1 MKKTLITLFIM
12 FLLCGTLLF
21 AADKVKV
28 EREVIFND
36 VSPTINSN
44 YIAHPNRDL
53 WDILNYFSC
62 QANGQAGIETNGQHI
77 FTCDW
82 RAGYTGF
89 YEYDMDGIFVE
100 SFDIGGASQIRDMAY
115 DGTYFYGSPASM
127 TIRIMDLE
135 AQTNIGTIPVACDSI
150 TGVRH
155 IAYDPE
161 LDDGNGGFWIGNW
174 DELGAVTMDGTQI
187 YGNINHTIEGIYGSA
202 YDPWSAGGPFLWL
215 FSHDPNPSVILH
227 QFDIATQTFTGVTH
241 DASDIPGYDPDTGIA
256 GGLATYLNDSG
267 IFAML
272 VNIQQN
278 PNLVGIYEIII
289 LADPLAPGFPTDVIV
304 IPDAVGALEADIDWV
319 CPTVQVNGDPLTE
332 LLEMRVYRDEN
343 LIYTDSSPVIGGTGT
358 YPDNAVPASG
368 MYTYKVVG
376 YNSFDEGLAITV
388 TVWVGEDVPD
398 AVSDLTLTDVS
409 TDELIAQLDWVNPTT
424 GLHGGT
430 FSEPILGYHIERLP
444 DNVTFEI
451 AGIATSFLDDTIPG
465 TDYYSY
471 EVTAYNSVG
480 NGGTATSNVL
490 LFGGNEIFFDD
501 IIIAK
506 TELLNNY
513 PNPFN
518 PETNIAFS
526 IKEAGNVI
534 IEVYNMKGQL
544 MKTLINEVK
553 ENGNYT
559 ITWNGKDNN
568 GKNVSSGVYFYKME
582 TRKYVSTK
590 KMILM
595 K

>member
-1 MKKTLITLFIM
+1 LA
-12 FLLCGTLLF
+12 FLVAKLPVNPASKL
-21 AADKVKV
+21 
-28 EREVIFND
+28 
-36 VSPTINSN
+36 
-44 YIAHPNRDL
+44 
-53 WDILNYFSC
+53 
-62 QANGQAGIETNGQHI
+62 
-77 FTCDW
+77 
-82 RAGYTGF
+82 GF
-89 YEYDMDGIFVE
+89 YKYEMNGTFVE
-100 SFDIGGASQIRDMAY
+100 SFDIAGATQIRDMAY

-127 TIRIMDLE
+127 TINIMDLE
-135 AQTNIGTIPVACDSI
+135 AQILIGTIPVTCDSI

-155 IAYDPE
+155 IAYDPG
-161 LDDGNGGFWIGNW
+161 LDGGNGGFWIGNW
-174 DELGAVTMDGTQI
+174 NELGAVTMNGTQI
-187 YGNINHTIEGIYGSA
+187 YGNINPAVQDVYGSA
-202 YDPWSAGGPFLWL
+202 HDPWSAGGPYLWL
-215 FSHDPNPSVILH
+215 FSHDPNPSAILH
-227 QFDIATQTFTGVTH
+227 QFEIATQTFTGVTH
-241 DASDIPGYDPDTGIA
+241 NASDIPGYIAGIA
-256 GGLATYLNDSG
+256 GGLATYLNNSG

-278 PNLVGIYEIII
+278 PNLVGIYEIIM
-289 LADPLAPGFPTDVIV
+289 LADPLAPGFPTDVVV

-526 IKEAGNVI
+526 IKEAGYTTL
-534 IEVYNMKGQL
+534 EVYNMKGQL
-544 MKTLINEVK
+544 MKTLVNEVK

-559 ITWNGKDNN
+559 VTWNGKDNS

-582 TRKYVSTK
+582 TGKYVSTK

>member
-1 MKKTLITLFIM
+1 MKKTLIILFTI
-12 FLLCGTLLF
+12 FLFCGTLLY
-21 AADKVKV
+21 AADMVKV
-28 EREVIFND
+28 ESEVILND
-36 VSPTINSN
+36 VSPIINNN
-44 YIAHPNRDL
+44 YVTPLNRDL
-53 WDILNYFSC
+53 WDILGFFSC
-62 QANGQAGIETNGQHI
+62 QASGQPGIETNNQHI

-89 YEYDMDGIFVE
+89 YKYDMDGTFVE
-100 SFDIGGASQIRDMAY
+100 SFDIAGATQIRDMAY

-127 TIRIMDLE
+127 TINIMDLE
-135 AQTNIGTIPVACDSI
+135 AQILIGTIPVTCDSI
-150 TGVRH
+150 SGVRH
-155 IAYDPE
+155 IAYDSE
-161 LDDGNGGFWIGNW
+161 LDGGNGGFWIGDW
-174 DELGAVTMDGTQI
+174 DELGAVTMSGAQI
-187 YGNINHTIEGIYGSA
+187 YCDITNPGGFYGSA
-202 YDPWSAGGPFLWL
+202 YDPWSAGGPYLWL
-215 FSHDPNPSVILH
+215 FSHDPNPSAILH
-227 QFDIATQTFTGVTH
+227 QFHIATQSFTGVTH
-241 DASDIPGYDPDTGIA
+241 NASDIPGYIAGIA
-256 GGLATYLNDSG
+256 GGLATYLNNSG

-278 PNLVGIYEIII
+278 PNLVGIYEIIM
-289 LADPLAPGFPTDVIV
+289 LADPLAPGFPTDVVV
-304 IPDAVGALEADIDWV
+304 IPDAVGALETDIDWV

-358 YPDNAVPASG
+358 YTDNAVPASG

-376 YNSFDEGLAITV
+376 YNSFDEGLVITV

-398 AVSDLTLTDVS
+398 VVTDLTLTDVS

-430 FSEPILGYHIERLP
+430 FNEPILGYHIERLP

-451 AGIATSFLDDTIPG
+451 AGIATNFLDDTIPG

-501 IIIAK
+501 IVIAK

-518 PETNIAFS
+518 PKTNIAFS
-526 IKEAGNVI
+526 IKEAGYTTL
-534 IEVYNMKGQL
+534 EVYNMKGQL
-544 MKTLINEVK
+544 MKTLVNEVK

-559 ITWNGKDNN
+559 VTWNGKDNS

-582 TRKYVSTK
+582 TGKYVSTK